1 VLRLVAASVS
11 VAKVASKATLFEHV
25 RENPVQLGCV
35 QGTKQALNVSVHPC
49 RQSVGQLPGTPDRD
63 ALAEAG
69 GSEHVP
75 NQSRELAHCPSE
87 HLVVPLAGGGAE
99 DPAHRQRMEVYDAP
113 VLGAAQRRLL
123 LIRGYK
129 IPAYGMPHHKHGIR

>member
-1 VLRLVAASVS
+1 VLRLVPASVA
-11 VAKVASKATLFEHV
+11 VAKVASKAKLFEHV
-25 RENPVQLGCV
+25 REDPVQLGCV
-35 QGTKQALNVSVHPC
+35 QGTKQALKVSVHPC

-87 HLVVPLAGGGAE
+87 HWWFHWPEA
-99 DPAHRQRMEVYDAP
+99 AP
-113 VLGAAQRRLL
+113 RIPHVAKERRCTTRLCSAPRNVGC
-123 LIRGYK
+123 I
-129 IPAYGMPHHKHGIR
+129 

>member
-1 VLRLVAASVS
+1 VLRLVDASV
-11 VAKVASKATLFEHV
+11 VDAKVASKAKIVEHV
-25 RENPVQLGCV
+25 REEPVQLGCV
-35 QGTKQALNVSVHPC
+35 QRAKQALKVSVHPH

-69 GSEHVP
+69 RSEHVP

-87 HLVVPLAGGGAE
+87 HFVVPLLGGGAE
-99 DPAHRQRMEVYDAP
+99 DPAHSKRKEVHDAP

-129 IPAYGMPHHKHGIR
+129 IPAYGMPHHKHGIT